1 MIQKIAVALAIL
13 ALVASAGTVPVG
25 NTYRI
30 TLVQPS
36 VVKETVLKPGDY
48 KVNLGESKVTI
59 TASNGK
65 NPVEVPVK
73 VETAEK
79 KFSDTVI
86 GYTAENGKSVIT
98 EIRVGGTTTRIVF
111 VR

>member
-1 MIQKIAVALAIL
+1 MIQKLAVVLAIL

-36 VVKETVLKPGDY
+36 VVKDTVLKPGDY
-48 KVNLGESKVTI
+48 KVNIGDSKVTI
-59 TASNGK
+59 TPANGK
-65 NPVEVPVK
+65 SPVEAAVK
-73 VETAEK
+73 IETVEK

-86 GYTAENGKSVIT
+86 GYTADNGKSIIT
-98 EIRVGGTTTRIVF
+98 EIRFGGTTTRVLF
-111 VR
+111 AR